1 MSFREAKGMATWVE
15 KQLQP
20 GRLLACVCVWNNVT
34 AVEMIIE
41 ATVGDQAEGGRCRRG
56 EGVETVGEREEVGVK
71 LRHL

>member
-1 MSFREAKGMATWVE
+1 M
-15 KQLQP
+15 
-20 GRLLACVCVWNNVT
+20 T

-71 LRHL
+71 LRYL